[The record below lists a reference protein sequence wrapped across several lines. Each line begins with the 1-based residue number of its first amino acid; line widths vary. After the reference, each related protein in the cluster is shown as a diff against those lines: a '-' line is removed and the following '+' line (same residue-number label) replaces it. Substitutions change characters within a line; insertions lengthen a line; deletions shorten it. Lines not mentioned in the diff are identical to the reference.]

1 MDVPAE
7 MLQNKDFVGG
17 GGVGGEGEMKEE
29 PGFDDSEYGP
39 DSESG
44 GAEPGRQRA
53 KKRKGGKNDG
63 DGDFVP
69 PQHEISGDGS
79 FDFGDDNGTEGNGHN
94 NGSGGGR
101 AAAGGATGTARAG
114 TTSIGPQVRSIYGL
128 AVCSSL
134 LHACLNAVGN
144 AIETPQP
151 PQKTTKGQPTVPTS
165 QRITRTAGGAGRR
178 SSTRETP
185 TPPSSS

>member
-17 GGVGGEGEMKEE
+17 GGVGSVGGEGEMKEE

-94 NGSGGGR
+94 NGGGGR
-101 AAAGGATGTARAG
+101 GGGRRRNRDG
-114 TTSIGPQVRSIYGL
+114 ESGDDFNWPSGKEHLWIG
-128 AVCSSL
+128 SL
-134 LHACLNAVGN
+134 LQSAPCMF
-144 AIETPQP
+144 
-151 PQKTTKGQPTVPTS
+151 KC
-165 QRITRTAGGAGRR
+165 RW
-178 SSTRETP
+178 
-185 TPPSSS
+185 